1 MRTPK
6 VRPENGKCAK
16 NQAKGRK
23 NQPFP
28 CENRQFQR
36 LDFWQS
42 ELFSVS
48 LKLLSLACGYM
59 FVGIL
64 LTQGTKMAQVMSFQ
78 TSPGLEISMSYIY
91 AVIPISGSLMLLYLI
106 RDTLRFLKGEDVK
119 NEEVHS

>member
-48 LKLLSLACGYM
+48 LGWVNGVRRY
-59 FVGIL
+59 F
-64 LTQGTKMAQVMSFQ
+64 
-78 TSPGLEISMSYIY
+78 Y
-91 AVIPISGSLMLLYLI
+91 ARVLGSSV
-106 RDTLRFLKGEDVK
+106 RAK
-119 NEEVHS
+119 

>member
-48 LKLLSLACGYM
+48 LGEVARFGEPARGFLACVDQAAAAIETRQPVTAVHVFDTNFSASTRRVQKM
-59 FVGIL
+59 VV
-64 LTQGTKMAQVMSFQ
+64 TQIDANM
-78 TSPGLEISMSYIY
+78 
-91 AVIPISGSLMLLYLI
+91 
-106 RDTLRFLKGEDVK
+106 
-119 NEEVHS
+119 

>member
-1 MRTPK
+1 M
-6 VRPENGKCAK
+6 
-16 NQAKGRK
+16 
-23 NQPFP
+23 
-28 CENRQFQR
+28 
-36 LDFWQS
+36 
-42 ELFSVS
+42 
-48 LKLLSLACGYM
+48 
-59 FVGIL
+59 GIL

>member
-48 LKLLSLACGYM
+48 LGLRVVAEGVETETQAAFLVEQRCDAVQGYLFGKPMLPVDISPLLP
-59 FVGIL
+59 FVKAKDSRISSVEV
-64 LTQGTKMAQVMSFQ
+64 TRRATK
-78 TSPGLEISMSYIY
+78 
-91 AVIPISGSLMLLYLI
+91 
-106 RDTLRFLKGEDVK
+106 
-119 NEEVHS
+119 